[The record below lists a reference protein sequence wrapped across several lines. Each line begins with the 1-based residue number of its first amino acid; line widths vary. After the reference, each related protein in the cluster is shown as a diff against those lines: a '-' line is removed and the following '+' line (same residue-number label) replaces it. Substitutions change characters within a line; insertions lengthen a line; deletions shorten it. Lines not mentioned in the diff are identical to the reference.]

1 MNIRVDYGDIAV
13 GAKEDMNYTVTNNSD
28 YCVPNIFKK
37 SGKALNYAFLGEPY
51 AVALDGSLNIIPSD
65 YSNVFPLISSELS
78 GEDGTFTNPV
88 VLTATTDKQYSS
100 IGITIVFDT
109 YTNNHSRNIHVAWYK
124 DGAVLFESDY
134 QPDSARYFVDKE
146 VEFFDKLVITFYDIN
161 MPQNRLHVNDI
172 IIGKITTFDKTIITK
187 LSLLHEIDPIAESIS
202 INTVDVDLSTTYKED
217 LSLQKKQPMYT
228 YFDDELVQTTFV
240 TKWNER
246 PYQISTE
253 SYISLLEDT
262 NFNGGMY
269 TNKSVVELVDEILTP
284 AGVPYSID
292 SALSS
297 KTLTGYLPICTRRE
311 ALRQVAFAIMA
322 TVNTAYNE
330 SVQII
335 SLSDTVQGILDETN
349 TFSGQSVNYQDKITK
364 VELTAYAYVPSQTT
378 TTLYNAAESGTGNN
392 INVTFSE
399 PIHSL
404 TISNGNILQSGAN
417 YAIINTSNTKCVLS
431 GKKYD
436 VTQTV
441 ITKENPNTLPSDIE
455 NIKSLSNN
463 TLISRDI
470 ADAVAEHCINYL
482 SQRYSINEKVIMGD
496 LRIGDTVQQKFKDRE
511 SITGRITS
519 VKYQI
524 TGSAKYADIEVT

>member
-13 GAKEDMNYTVTNNSD
+13 GAKEDLNYTVTNNSD

-51 AVALDGSLNIIPSD
+51 SVALDGKQKVIPSD
-65 YSNVFPLISSELS
+65 YSNIFPLISTELS
-78 GEDGTFTNPV
+78 GDDCTFTNPV
-88 VLTATTDKQYSS
+88 VLTAVTDKQYSS
-100 IGITIVFDT
+100 VGITIVFDT
-109 YTNNHSRNIHVAWYK
+109 YTNNYSRNIHVAWYK
-124 DGAVLFESDY
+124 DETALFESDY
-134 QPDSARYFVDKE
+134 QPDSANYFVDKE
-146 VEFFDKLVITFYDIN
+146 VEFFDKLVITFKDIN

-172 IIGKITTFDKTIITK
+172 IIGKITTFDKSIITK
-187 LSLLHEIDPIAESIS
+187 VSLLHEIDPISESIS
-202 INTVDVDLSTTYKED
+202 INTVDVDLRSTYKED
-217 LSLQKKQPMYT
+217 LSLQKKQPVYT

-246 PYQISTE
+246 PYQIGTE
-253 SYISLLEDT
+253 SYISLLEDS
-262 NFNGGMY
+262 NFNGGIY
-269 TNKSVVELVDEILTP
+269 TNKSVSGLIDEILTP
-284 AGVPYSID
+284 LGIPYSID

-297 KTLTGYLPICTRRE
+297 KTLTGYLPICSRRE

-330 SVQII
+330 SVQIV
-335 SLSDTVQGILDETN
+335 SLSDNVKGILDETN
-349 TFSGQSVNYQDKITK
+349 TFTGQSVNYQDKITK
-364 VELTAYAYVPSQTT
+364 VELTAYSYVPSETAI
-378 TTLYNAAESGTGNN
+378 TLYKAAESGTGKN

-404 TISNGNILQSGAN
+404 TISNGKILQSGAN
-417 YAIINTSNTKCVLS
+417 YAIINTTNASCVLS

-436 VTQTV
+436 VTQT
-441 ITKENPNTLPSDIE
+441 IISKENPNTLPSDKE

-470 ADAVAEHCINYL
+470 ADTVAEHCLNYL
-482 SQRYSINEKVIMGD
+482 AQRYSINEKVIMGN
-496 LRIGDTVQQKFKDRE
+496 LRVGDTIEQQFEDRA